1 MDPQFKEIAKLLT
14 KLPGIGPRQAA
25 RITLALLDKPQA
37 ELTELGQAI
46 VELKDR
52 IRICSECFNISDD
65 GICAICR
72 DSHRQAKTIMVL
84 EKVTDLESVERSGL
98 YKGLYHVLGGA
109 IDPVQGTGPGGNPP
123 MQSLL
128 DWIRVKRIEPRSPG
142 MDLHDLA
149 FVIGRSIREKGT
161 RPHPF
166 AAPTHQRMQDR
177 VVELVRLSAIDG
189 LREVGL
195 Q

>member
-1 MDPQFKEIAKLLT
+1 MSNFGASAHIDSAAVIAALRNMPQVMDKHLERGLDRGAHEVAREEKRAAPKAFTTLT
-14 KLPGIGPRQAA
+14 NSINVLRTRPMERVITPGV
-25 RITLALLDKPQA
+25 DYA
-37 ELTELGQAI
+37 EM
-46 VELKDR
+46 VE
-52 IRICSECFNISDD
+52 
-65 GICAICR
+65 
-72 DSHRQAKTIMVL
+72 
-84 EKVTDLESVERSGL
+84 
-98 YKGLYHVLGGA
+98 
-109 IDPVQGTGPGGNPP
+109 QGTGPGGNPP

-177 VVELVRLSAIDG
+177 VVELVRLSAING